1 MATSVERPLEPD
13 SHLPNEHHLTPKHYA
28 EAVVQHT
35 TNGAPK
41 NPIESDYYSGN
52 GEAKQSPTNKG
63 LRKKLS
69 NKDTRNKLE
78 KTRLVEE
85 KRSNG
90 SLVSVAKDAEYEES
104 LELDEMEQKP
114 SRSKSRQSTGT
125 QLVSGRQPGAGWER
139 SG

>member
-1 MATSVERPLEPD
+1 MATSVERPLEPN
-13 SHLPNEHHLTPKHYA
+13 SHLSNEHHLIPKQYA
-28 EAVVQHT
+28 EAVMQNT
-35 TNGAPK
+35 ANGAPA

-52 GEAKQSPTNKG
+52 GEAKQNFINKS
-63 LRKKLS
+63 LKKKAS
-69 NKDTRNKLE
+69 NKDTRSKLE

-104 LELDEMEQKP
+104 LELDELEQKP
-114 SRSKSRQSTGT
+114 ARSKSRQSTGIK
-125 QLVSGRQPGAGWER
+125 LVSGRQPGAGWER